1 MPRSPLLYIDPG
13 SSLQYFISASSVYS
27 LAFFKPIIL
36 RQGMGFSY
44 AKAQLLSSPPYVFAI
59 ICSLAMAYVSDK
71 FRIRWPVLCFQAAT
85 AIVGLLIILYA
96 GPPGV
101 RYFGLYLAVFGTQA
115 NIPGSLAYGQSN
127 TSKQERKGVV
137 AAAMISVGA
146 AGGICGSTIFRSQDA
161 PQYLPGMWSTIAM
174 QMLVC
179 CPADLNQWLNLLTAS

>member
-1 MPRSPLLYIDPG
+1 
-13 SSLQYFISASSVYS
+13 
-27 LAFFKPIIL
+27 
-36 RQGMGFSY
+36 MGFSY

-71 FRIRWPVLCFQAAT
+71 LRIRWPILCFQAT
-85 AIVGLLIILYA
+85 VAIVGLLVILYA
-96 GPPGV
+96 GTPAA
-101 RYFGLYLAVFGTQA
+101 RYFGLYLAVYGTQS

-127 TSKQERKGVV
+127 TSKQEKKGVV

-174 QMLVC
+174 QMLYIILTFSHSMYLKRQNKLADEGKR
-179 CPADLNQWLNLLTAS
+179 PALEDLEGFRYAP